1 MEIRTYGVEGYV
13 DLQCVIPV
21 GKARAVVHFTGGT
34 MTAYGVTPAEYSTG
48 DPVRQKIIEG
58 SLLFRQGRI
67 ILLRK
72 SGTPEPAKPRAAK
85 RKEATLGESSGGSSG
100 ADADT
105 TGATGPRGTVTNPG
119 APEGPSDEPLDG
131 PSDEPSG
138 ADAMI
143 SVRTAD
149 VDVDVEP
156 EEVVVSCLP
165 DAQNFLRD
173 HYGIPTSKSRSKE
186 KAQAFARENGVV
198 FVGLD

>member
-85 RKEATLGESSGGSSG
+85 RKEATLGESSGESSG
-100 ADADT
+100 PDADT
-105 TGATGPRGTVTNPG
+105 TGATGARGTVTNPG
-119 APEGPSDEPLDG
+119 APDG
-131 PSDEPSG
+131 PSDESSG

-143 SVRTAD
+143 SVRTEDVDVD

>member
-85 RKEATLGESSGGSSG
+85 RKEATLGESSGESSG

-119 APEGPSDEPLDG
+119 APEGPSDEL
-131 PSDEPSG
+131 SDEPSG
-138 ADAMI
+138 ADAMK
-143 SVRTAD
+143 SVRTEDVD

-165 DAQNFLRD
+165 DAQNYLRD